1 MDYDSLI
8 ASKGTP
14 GSIANWV
21 NFSDALLPLADI
33 LGDAQ
38 ALIYD
43 SLRVSYMRDIVDLT
57 LPAGESVV
65 AQPAS
70 TLQIIGIWDD
80 QNSKLWAKDEVS
92 LQNMRT
98 VDEQAATWQASRPQ
112 AYSEFGGSIQFDTTA
127 DAEYKFKMMGFF
139 IPAPLSETNKTNFLT
154 TRWPQM
160 LRTACLAIAADFL
173 NDDAKYARFLQRLSP
188 LVGQANASGER
199 MLAGMVVDVDYS
211 RSRP

>member
-57 LPAGESVV
+57 LPSGESVV

-98 VDEQAATWQASRPQ
+98 VDEQAATVDLGRA
-112 AYSEFGGSIQFDTTA
+112 FDESGIGEILEQL
-127 DAEYKFKMMGFF
+127 DV
-139 IPAPLSETNKTNFLT
+139 
-154 TRWPQM
+154 Q
-160 LRTACLAIAADFL
+160 
-173 NDDAKYARFLQRLSP
+173 
-188 LVGQANASGER
+188 LVGLAPAGIGER
-199 MLAGMVVDVDYS
+199 SVDVIAIEVAA
-211 RSRP
+211 